1 MVSEVLLRVG
11 KTLRALSG
19 WEKVLGNTL
28 GSWESYGER
37 LNLCALK
44 KLPKLCD
51 FISSTLLHTSV
62 HIDIMQRKV

>member
-1 MVSEVLLRVG
+1 MVSEVFLRVG

-44 KLPKLCD
+44 KLSKLCD
-51 FISSTLLHTSV
+51 FICNTLSHTLV
-62 HIDIMQRKV
+62 HTDIIQRKI